1 LNDPIPASP
10 HAEPAA
16 QKESQMKSHLRFI
29 LMTAMATICIAT
41 GSAHAVKIATPAPGF
56 NLKDLNGNNVCL
68 ESLKGK
74 VVILNF
80 WSTSCAPCVAELPS
94 LNALYRELKANN
106 LVVLGISVDSSSK
119 AVKEMANKQH
129 LEYPVLMDSSQE
141 VYFDSY
147 ALFGQPV
154 SVIVDQAGIVQDK
167 IVGQVDWTSA
177 KMKTRI
183 QTLLKKG
190 H

>member
-1 LNDPIPASP
+1 
-10 HAEPAA
+10 
-16 QKESQMKSHLRFI
+16 
-29 LMTAMATICIAT
+29 MTAIVTICMAA
-41 GSAHAVKIATPAPGF
+41 GSAHAIKIATPAPGF

-68 ESLKGK
+68 ESFKGK

-94 LNALYRELKANN
+94 LNALYHELKGSN

-119 AVKEMANKQH
+119 PVKELVNKQH
-129 LEYPVLMDSSQE
+129 IEYPVLMDSSQD

-154 SVIVDQAGIVQDK
+154 SVIVDQTGIIQDK
-167 IVGQVDWTSA
+167 IVGQVDWTAA

-183 QTLLKKG
+183 QTLLKRG
-190 H
+190 R